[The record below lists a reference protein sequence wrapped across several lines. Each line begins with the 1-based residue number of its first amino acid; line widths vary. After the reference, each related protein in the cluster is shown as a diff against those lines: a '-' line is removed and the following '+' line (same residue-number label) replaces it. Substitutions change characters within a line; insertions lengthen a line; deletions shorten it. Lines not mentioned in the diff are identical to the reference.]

1 MSESWLDESWEEGMH
16 GDAIKQVDLV
26 NLVFTIHSVEL
37 REYNDKDGKPGS
49 AYMARIQ
56 LAGTVEQCDA
66 WLGGVGVMPQIRSM
80 VERKAFPIMVKQV
93 TENKAYRLL
102 AVDGTSAV
110 APAPSAP
117 HATGQWGCRDCRKVN
132 PSENVKCWGCGRER
146 GSPPEPE
153 PEEIVF
159 E

>member
-1 MSESWLDESWEEGMH
+1 MTENYLDQAWEEGMH
-16 GDAIKQVDLV
+16 GEAMAQADLV

-37 REYNDKDGKPGS
+37 REWEKDGKPGS

-56 LAGTVEQCDA
+56 IAGSLEQCDA
-66 WLGGVGVMPQIRSM
+66 WLGGVGVTPQVRAMIARD
-80 VERKAFPIMVKQV
+80 AFPMMVKQV

-102 AVDGTSAV
+102 TV
-110 APAPSAP
+110 AGAAPVAIPPAPS
-117 HATGQWGCRDCRKVN
+117 GQWGCRDCRKVN

-146 GSPPEPE
+146 GAPVEEEE
-153 PEEIVF
+153 PEEIPF